1 MSLLLIAKHR
11 DMAPFQSAIQKIDP
25 NLDVEVW
32 PAVKHPERVL
42 FAVAWNHP
50 KNVFRQY
57 HNLKAIS
64 SLGAGANHLIRDK
77 TIPESVRIVRAS
89 TPSLAEQMGDY
100 ITMSVLNLIRG
111 TEIYFRQQQKAE
123 WKRHAAYSKKSI
135 TVGIMG
141 LGKLGTHAARQLISN
156 GFNVCGW
163 AKSKKEIE
171 GIETFSENQL
181 GAFLNRTNILVC
193 LLPLTEETEGILD
206 LKLMK
211 QLKQAAFLIS
221 AGRGSQLVEEDL
233 IYALDTGLIEH
244 AVLDVFSEEPLPES
258 HPFWGRKKITITPH
272 IASITDPD
280 EVAELL
286 VENYKRLLS
295 GMELLQ
301 EVDKNKG
308 Y

>member
-1 MSLLLIAKHR
+1 MSLLLVAKHR
-11 DMAPFQSAIQKIDP
+11 DMALFQSAIQKIDP

-32 PAVKHPERVL
+32 PAVKNPERVL
-42 FAVAWNHP
+42 FAVAWHHP
-50 KNVFRQY
+50 KDVFRQY
-57 HNLKAIS
+57 PNLRAIS

-77 TIPESVRIVRAS
+77 TIPKSVQIVRAS

-111 TEIYFRQQQKAE
+111 TEMYFRQQQKTE
-123 WKRHAAYSKKSI
+123 WKRHASYPKKSI
-135 TVGIMG
+135 SVGIMG

-171 GIETFSENQL
+171 GMETFAENQL
-181 GAFLNRTNILVC
+181 GSFLNRTNILVC

-211 QLKQAAFLIS
+211 QLKQPAFLIC

-233 IYALDTGLIEH
+233 IYALDIGLIEH

-280 EVAELL
+280 EVAVLL

-301 EVDKNKG
+301 EVDRNKG